1 MTSAA
6 AEARPSVVFGAHGH
20 TVYCVL
26 ETLPELGLI
35 KMLRGRYEDVEH
47 DSHEDESLEVA
58 MRDY

>member
-1 MTSAA
+1 M
-6 AEARPSVVFGAHGH
+6 FGAHGH

-35 KMLRGRYEDVEH
+35 KMLCGRYEDVEH